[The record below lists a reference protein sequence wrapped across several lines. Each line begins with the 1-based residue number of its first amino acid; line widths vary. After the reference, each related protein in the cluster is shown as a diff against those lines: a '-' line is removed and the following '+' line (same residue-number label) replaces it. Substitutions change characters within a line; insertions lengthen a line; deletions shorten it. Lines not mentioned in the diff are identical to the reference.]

1 MHVNLQHTLFSSG
14 SHDGRGVNKLCCDC
28 FIYRLITVQATGK
41 NDMPEILMR
50 NLTQT
55 HTLQYICHV
64 VCAHAVMLFPSQNSP
79 EDLYLI
85 NKESVTRN
93 EIFQVFTLQCEHIF
107 AAQNQFCIG
116 VNKIK
121 TSLVEERS
129 VIYLRVKEK
138 LQNIGGVDD

>member
-85 NKESVTRN
+85 NKLKKVSREMRYFKCSLCSVS
-93 EIFQVFTLQCEHIF
+93 
-107 AAQNQFCIG
+107 
-116 VNKIK
+116 
-121 TSLVEERS
+121 TSLL
-129 VIYLRVKEK
+129 LRISSALVSTK
-138 LQNIGGVDD
+138 LRQVWLRRGALYISE